1 MVFEEARDNPGT
13 CESFGDGLDGC
24 LGGCLAGDLGDD
36 VLNGGDEFSF
46 VSHVR

>member
-13 CESFGDGLDGC
+13 RESFGDGLDGC
-24 LGGCLAGDLGDD
+24 LGGDLGDD

-46 VSHVR
+46 VSHVC